1 MNGIESD
8 DLLDLI
14 NIGPIVIYTCK
25 AVGNFAAIDI
35 TGNVKH
41 QLGYEVDEFLGEPN
55 FWASHLHPDDASRVF
70 DGLGVLFEQDRHSH
84 EYWFQHKDGSYRW
97 MQDHLRL
104 IRDDSGRPERIL
116 GFWVD
121 NTEHKKV
128 AASLEQSLI
137 DIVGVLADTITQ
149 RDPYT
154 AGHQE
159 RVARLAVAI
168 AKQMGLP
175 EAEVMA
181 INMGSLVH
189 DLGKIHIPSEILS
202 RSGKLSDEEFNLIKT
217 HPQAG
222 YEILKNVNL
231 PWPVAEMILNHH
243 ERLDGS
249 GYPHGLKGD
258 DISLAVRI
266 LSVSDVVEA
275 MSSHRPFRASL
286 GLEAA
291 REEIKAN
298 SGRLYDSGVVDACLI
313 AVQDMATL
321 DELEQLKIGGP
332 G

>member
-14 NIGPIVIYTCK
+14 NTGPMVVYSCE
-25 AVGNFAAIDI
+25 AANNFAAIDVTANI
-35 TGNVKH
+35 KS
-41 QLGYEVDEFLGEPN
+41 QLGYEVGEFLGEPN
-55 FWASHLHPDDASRVF
+55 FWATHVHPDDASRVF
-70 DGLGVLFEQDRHSH
+70 DDFRVIFEQDHHTH
-84 EYWFQHKDGSYRW
+84 EYWFRHKDGSYRW

-104 IRDDSGRPERIL
+104 IRDDTGRPERIL
-116 GFWVD
+116 GFWLD

-128 AASLEQSLI
+128 AESLERSLI
-137 DIVGVLADTITQ
+137 NIVGVLADTITQ

-159 RVARLAVAI
+159 RVARLAAAI

-175 EAEVMA
+175 EADVIA
-181 INMGSLVH
+181 IDMGGLVH

-222 YEILKNVNL
+222 YEILKNVDL

-266 LSVSDVVEA
+266 LSVADVVEA
-275 MSSHRPFRASL
+275 MSSHRPFRAAL
-286 GLEAA
+286 GMNAA

-298 SGRLYDSGVVDACLI
+298 RGILYDSDVVDACLI
-313 AVQDMATL
+313 VLQDLDTF
-321 DELEQLKIGGP
+321 DELEQPKLGGP